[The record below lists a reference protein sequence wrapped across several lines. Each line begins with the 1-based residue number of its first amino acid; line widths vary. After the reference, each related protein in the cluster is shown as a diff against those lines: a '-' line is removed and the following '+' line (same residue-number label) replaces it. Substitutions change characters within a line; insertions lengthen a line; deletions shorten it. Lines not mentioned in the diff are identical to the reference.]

1 MIFGGGKSCTLL
13 TFPCIKVHFYL
24 RLIDCIRSL
33 TIQKEQAFTEFSF
46 VSISNNFSEFIYIS
60 TFSPLLDYFSFSS
73 SKFAFLQ
80 PEWVLT
86 WGVFLTNFTRGS
98 EFSQVTSWRTLPFRF
113 LWGRKGKYRKT
124 IGKRKAEGWK
134 RQIRKRK
141 TRDIFSSCL
150 FGETVPCLFK
160 TLTLAGGETKKR
172 EGGDKSEG
180 ERRKKEREGHI
191 LEEKW
196 RRKGNTNQKR
206 EREKGKDVL

>member
-1 MIFGGGKSCTLL
+1 MTNFKMSNFCGIFSILDTTYQISPVTYWTNSYMIFEGGKSCTLL

-60 TFSPLLDYFSFSS
+60 TYSPLLDYFSFSS

-98 EFSQVTSWRTLPFRF
+98 EFSQVTSWRILPFRF
-113 LWGRKGKYRKT
+113 LWGRKGKYRK
-124 IGKRKAEGWK
+124 
-134 RQIRKRK
+134 
-141 TRDIFSSCL
+141 
-150 FGETVPCLFK
+150 
-160 TLTLAGGETKKR
+160 
-172 EGGDKSEG
+172 
-180 ERRKKEREGHI
+180 
-191 LEEKW
+191 
-196 RRKGNTNQKR
+196 
-206 EREKGKDVL
+206 